1 MHTVYTFATLIILNT
16 TGVKEWCPLSALH
29 LFDIIWDI
37 MPDLMHMIKG
47 LLKDHLLKL
56 LLGEASV
63 SKPTKLQVPTK
74 PARGKRQSEV
84 QYRKTLEGWETDIA
98 TVEQKNRLYESRW
111 KKDIEVIHIM
121 YTIYARLPVMYTIY
135 ARFTVLC
142 TVGAHIHAERCRMGA
157 RSE

>member
-1 MHTVYTFATLIILNT
+1 MYTFATLIILNT

-84 QYRKTLEGWETDIA
+84 QYRKTLEGWETEIA

-111 KKDIEVIHIM
+111 KKDIEVIHIIIKLACNVHDICTFHGSVHGWCT
-121 YTIYARLPVMYTIY
+121 YTRRTLPN
-135 ARFTVLC
+135 
-142 TVGAHIHAERCRMGA
+142 G
-157 RSE
+157 S